1 MVDFKELGLRI
12 FRLKESKKD
21 DEYLLYN
28 IKKSMWN
35 FYSKTRIIDYI
46 DLELRE
52 MDFNLKDY
60 YIKTLGDQYKDKK
73 LNISKIIESFL
84 YEQQELIDSI
94 GYAPI
99 DEVIIIDNNKKLFNT
114 YQKSNLLKTLKDDEG
129 DFFYIK
135 KLITNLV
142 GENKEEYNYFIKWI
156 GWQLQNPMKRLPT
169 SIILQGEQGT
179 GKTKF
184 CELIL
189 KNIFG
194 RNFCEIGQTDI
205 NKEWNEFIMGKQLI
219 VANEVIHNDN
229 KFLVP
234 DKLKN
239 YVTDE
244 YLSISQRFKNTIYVR
259 NYAQWVFTTNNHL
272 PLKIEKG
279 DRRYSVFK
287 SKKLIN
293 GFEIIGSLIE
303 DLENQLT
310 HFVNYLLKLD
320 IEYDEVATP
329 IENKAKAEIIKASWD
344 SVEEFINNGM
354 DVGGFDILEKNLDS
368 STRFFTVHNNSTGSY
383 VSAPDFYS
391 LYKIFCVDAGHK
403 PFSRRNFTR
412 QLSILGFENG
422 NQRIGENSSR
432 VIYIK
437 KNE

>member
-1 MVDFKELGLRI
+1 MVNFKEMGLRI
-12 FRLKESKKD
+12 FRLKESKRD

-28 IKKSMWN
+28 IKKNSWN
-35 FYSKTRIIDYI
+35 FYSKGRINDYI
-46 DLELRE
+46 VLEFRS
-52 MDFNLKDY
+52 MDFDLDEY
-60 YIKTLGDQYKDKK
+60 YKDTMENSKGKLNLNEILKK
-73 LNISKIIESFL
+73 LI
-84 YEQQELIDSI
+84 YQQQELIDSI

-99 DEVIIIDNNKKLFNT
+99 DQVIIQENDNKLFNT
-114 YQKSNLLKTLKDDEG
+114 YKKSKLLKNLKDQEG
-129 DFFYIK
+129 EFFYIK
-135 KLITNLV
+135 KLIYNLV
-142 GENKEEYNYFIKWI
+142 GENKEEYEYFIKWI
-156 GWQLQNPMKRLPT
+156 GWQLQNPQKRLPT
-169 SIILQGEQGT
+169 SIILQGEHGT

-279 DRRYSVFK
+279 DRRYTVLK
-287 SKKLIN
+287 SKKLLN

-303 DLENQLT
+303 NLEEELT
-310 HFVNYLLKLD
+310 NFVNHLLK
-320 IEYDEVATP
+320 IEIKYDDVAKP
-329 IENKAKAEIIKASWD
+329 IENKAKSEIIKASWN
-344 SVEEFINNGM
+344 SVEEFINSAL
-354 DVGGFDILEKNLDS
+354 DFGGFDKLENNLDENS
-368 STRFFTVHNNSTGSY
+368 RFFKVTNNSSGAF
-383 VSAPDFYS
+383 VSAPDFYT
-391 LYKIFCVDAGHK
+391 LYKMFCNDAGHS
-403 PFSRRNFTR
+403 PFNRANFTR

-422 NQRIGENSSR
+422 NQRINDKSSR
-432 VIYIK
+432 VIYLK
-437 KNE
+437 KYDR